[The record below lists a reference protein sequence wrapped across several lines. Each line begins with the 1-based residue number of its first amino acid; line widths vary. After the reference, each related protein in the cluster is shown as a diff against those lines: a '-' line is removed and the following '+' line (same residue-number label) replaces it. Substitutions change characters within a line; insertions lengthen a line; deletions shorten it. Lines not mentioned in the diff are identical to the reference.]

1 MKYKTSWHNISVFWG
16 YNMKSGIK
24 NSLHNNRVMHLKES
38 FYFTVTIFI
47 ATFFIGGTLLF
58 FINNNKYYSTLITMG
73 CDAVMYK
80 QEALTGTLTIT
91 YDNPRG
97 KRDISVKVNNASLQN
112 DLSKAVLEDV
122 IGVTL
127 ELRVPYK
134 ILKEQH
140 TDVDNL
146 NLFEY
151 LSYDTL
157 DNYLILTDVY
167 YK

>member
-1 MKYKTSWHNISVFWG
+1 
-16 YNMKSGIK
+16 MKSGIK
-24 NSLHNNRVMHLKES
+24 NSLLYRVMHSKES
-38 FYFTVTIFI
+38 FYFTVTIVI
-47 ATFFIGGTLLF
+47 ATFFIGGTL
-58 FINNNKYYSTLITMG
+58 FIFNYNKYYSTLITMG
-73 CDAVMYK
+73 CDADIYK
-80 QEALTGTLTIT
+80 QESIEGTLTIT

-97 KRDISVKVNNASLQN
+97 KRDITVKVNDASLQN

-134 ILKEQH
+134 ILKEQN
-140 TDVDNL
+140 TDVDNF
-146 NLFEY
+146 NVFEC

-157 DNYLILTDVY
+157 DNYLVLKDVY

>member
-1 MKYKTSWHNISVFWG
+1 MAIRGN
-16 YNMKSGIK
+16 NMKSGIK
-24 NSLHNNRVMHLKES
+24 NSLLYRVMHSKES
-38 FYFTVTIFI
+38 FYFTVTIVI
-47 ATFFIGGTLLF
+47 ATFFIGGTL
-58 FINNNKYYSTLITMG
+58 FIFNYNKYYSTLITMG